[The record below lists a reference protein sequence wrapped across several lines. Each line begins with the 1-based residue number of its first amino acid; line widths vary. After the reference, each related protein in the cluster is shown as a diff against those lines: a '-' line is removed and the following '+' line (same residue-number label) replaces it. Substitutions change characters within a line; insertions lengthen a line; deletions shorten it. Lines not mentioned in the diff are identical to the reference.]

1 MKPEEKVDVYLT
13 EFNKFKFKAEVKKAI
28 SSLAKMPAK
37 KVTKTFDSNWRKFK
51 GTLEANELEDE
62 ALKIINNRLG
72 TNFRDLD
79 QVKIGN
85 IEKAFESTMNEDL
98 KHWIQ
103 TVKDN
108 FVNTFVIFSGLNL
121 LMELDKLVRPNVD
134 VNWTIVLIYS
144 VVALFAYT
152 GLFLKG
158 WWDWKKDK
166 PEEFEKEG
174 RKKNPFATKKKYK
187 DKDIEIAY

>member
-1 MKPEEKVDVYLT
+1 MKSDQKIDMYLT
-13 EFNKFKFKAEVKKAI
+13 EFNKFKFKAEVKKAL

-37 KVTKTFDSNWRKFK
+37 KVTKTLDSNWRKFK
-51 GTLEANELEDE
+51 GTMQSKDLEDD
-62 ALKIINNRLG
+62 ALKIINDRLG
-72 TNFRDLD
+72 TNFRSLD

-134 VNWTIVLIYS
+134 VNWTIVLIYA

-158 WWDWKKDK
+158 WWDWKKEH
-166 PEEFEKEG
+166 PEQYKKEG
-174 RKKNPFATKKKYK
+174 GRKNPFARGKKI
-187 DKDIEIAY
+187 KDIEIAY